1 MKKMMLEQ
9 PSTWKKLTSDKT
21 LIHNLM
27 MMMIVWT
34 AASFI
39 FFLFGFLVKYMPGD
53 IYFNSVISGLSAI
66 AMLTEGKIE
75 HWFGVKGGITWS
87 YLVGVI
93 AIIGLCFFDK
103 GTTQILLFACV
114 LLIAKSVISLAFGL
128 AYAIHIELFPSNFLI
143 SSYGICNF
151 FCRGLTIFA
160 PLIAEVENPMIPNVS
175 MVVLAFLGFL
185 AAFSLKKRREEDA
198 VEGFK
203 DEK

>member
-1 MKKMMLEQ
+1 MWQ
-9 PSTWKKLTSDKT
+9 NITSDKV
-21 LIHNLM
+21 LIHNLL
-27 MMMIVWT
+27 MMIIVWI

-66 AMLTEGKIE
+66 AMLAQGKLGE
-75 HWFGVKGGITWS
+75 LLGVQRGIMAC
-87 YLVGVI
+87 YMLGFV
-93 AIIGLCFFDK
+93 AIVFLCFFDK

-114 LLIAKSVISLAFGL
+114 LLVAKSGVSLAFGF

-160 PLIAEVENPMIPNVS
+160 PLIAEVENQMIPNMS
-175 MVVLAFLGFL
+175 MVILSFMGFGS
-185 AAFSLKKRREEDA
+185 AALLKKRQAPKVEDEQFTEMLRA
-198 VEGFK
+198 NKENNQS
-203 DEK
+203 